1 MIGRGR
7 VRAASL
13 AAWAVLVLAGGGSP
27 SAAQSPDRP
36 ALRLLRESAREADEG
51 NLAAALRGYENIV
64 RQFPESLE
72 APEALLRIARA
83 QLDRRNAEPAGEAA
97 RKLVDGYPRS
107 PQAAGGWVVLGEIE
121 AERARDPRG
130 LEQARNTLRNAWLL
144 FDRVTYPALESR
156 ARARVLSAELAL
168 GQGAVGEAAASY
180 LAVIEDEVASPWGPP
195 ARVGLG
201 SALLAQGEWESA
213 AEMFQ
218 SALDRADEPQA
229 DGGRA
234 IEVARRRLT
243 LIHRL
248 AVRPAAGEERWQ
260 RARALT
266 LGDTLKRPVGV
277 AARDDGRLAIADD
290 AGELVLADPEGGVAG
305 RFRLPGPERPSWD
318 RDGELAAISAGEVRL
333 PVDGGSRSFV
343 DPDSSRG
350 EPLKK
355 VRSIERGFFG
365 DWLVLAAKPDR
376 VLRYASDL
384 APQRALVGPSSDP
397 QDLARDLLGRI
408 YVLDGKTGRV
418 ARFDPGGA
426 EGESVAAGRWKKAEA
441 IAVDAAGNLYVLD
454 RDTSRVDVLSPAG
467 GAPTSLGPLL
477 PGGIELR
484 SPQDV
489 AVDGSGRV
497 FIADS
502 KLNAVLIVE

>member
-1 MIGRGR
+1 MNGRR
-7 VRAASL
+7 RARAALL
-13 AAWAVLVLAGGGSP
+13 AAWAAFALAGGSAPG
-27 SAAQSPDRP
+27 AAQSADRP

-51 NLAAALRGYENIV
+51 NLAAALRGYEQIV
-64 RQFPESLE
+64 RQFAESPE

-83 QLDRRNAEPAGEAA
+83 RLGQGGAEPAAEAA

-107 PQAAGGWVVLGEIE
+107 PQSAGGWVVLGEIE
-121 AERARDPRG
+121 AARAREPRG

-144 FDRVTYPALESR
+144 FDRVTYPALD
-156 ARARVLSAELAL
+156 ARALARVRSAELAL
-168 GQGAVGEAAASY
+168 GQGAIGEAAASY

-201 SALLAQGEWESA
+201 TALLAQGEWEAA

-218 SALDRADEPQA
+218 GALDRAEEPQA

-234 IEVARRRLT
+234 IEIARRRLT

-248 AVRPAAGEERWQ
+248 AVRPAAGEAPWQ

-290 AGELVLADPEGGVAG
+290 AGEVVVADPDGSVAG
-305 RFRLPGPERPSWD
+305 RFRLSGPERPSWD
-318 RDGELAAISAGEVRL
+318 PSGELAAISAGAVRL
-333 PVDGGSRSFV
+333 PIGGGSPSFA
-343 DPDSSRG
+343 DPDSPRA

-355 VRSIERGFFG
+355 VRAVERGFFG

-376 VLRYASDL
+376 VLRFASDL

-397 QDLARDLLGRI
+397 QDLARDLLGRV
-408 YVLDGKTGRV
+408 YVLDAKSGRV
-418 ARFDPGGA
+418 ERFQPGA
-426 EGESVAAGRWKKAEA
+426 SEGESVAAGRWRKPEA

-454 RDTSRVDVLSPAG
+454 RDSSRVDVLSPAG
-467 GAPTSLGPLL
+467 GAPTSLGPVL

-489 AVDGSGRV
+489 AVDGAGRV

-502 KLNAVLIVE
+502 KLNAILIVE